1 MYTTPFINGAPI
13 DAPPASLSHVINPA
27 SRKPFAKVLMA
38 QPVYMQ
44 KAIDAAYA
52 AKDSW
57 GHTLAAEREL
67 ILQRAADTLENSRS
81 EVVDLLID
89 EAGSTFGKAQ
99 FEVSFTV
106 NMLRV
111 VSGEARRIQGNLIP
125 ADVPGMM
132 SIAIRR
138 PLGVVA
144 GIAPFNF
151 PLILATKKVCL
162 ALAAGNTFVL
172 KPSEE
177 TSLVGLKI
185 AELFQKAGLPSGVL
199 NVVPG
204 DGPTH
209 GPVLFADSRVRLISF
224 TGSTAVG
231 RMIAMEC
238 AKHGKKVILELGGKS
253 PLIVLKDADLDYAVS
268 TACFGIFIHQGQI
281 CMAGSRIIVESPIYD
296 AFLDRFVAKARTLK
310 VGDPRDPHTVIGPLI
325 RSSQCGLI
333 DGKIQ
338 ESVAAGAR
346 VLIGGTH
353 EGNFYHPTVVADAKP
368 GMPAFRDELFG
379 PVAAVVKADDADHA
393 LKLANDTAYGLS
405 SAILT
410 NDLQLAMKFA
420 MELEAGMVHINGP
433 TVHDEATVPF
443 GGVKDSGSGREG
455 GHWSMDEL
463 TETKWITIQMG
474 RRPYPF

>member
-1 MYTTPFINGAPI
+1 MYTTPYINGAPLE
-13 DAPPASLSHVINPA
+13 ASPATLADVINPA
-27 SRKPFAKVLMA
+27 NQRAFSKVLMA
-38 QPVYMQ
+38 RPEHMTS
-44 KAIDAAYA
+44 AIDAAYA
-52 AKDSW
+52 AKGSW
-57 GHTLAAEREL
+57 GRTLAAEREL
-67 ILQRAADTLENSRS
+67 ILQRSAEVLEGARQ

-106 NMLRV
+106 NMLRA
-111 VSGEARRIQGNLIP
+111 VSGEARRIQGNVMP
-125 ADVPGMM
+125 ADIPGMM

-185 AELFQKAGLPSGVL
+185 AEIFQKAGLPAGVL

-204 DGPTH
+204 DGPTV
-209 GPVLFADSRVRLISF
+209 GPVLLADPRVRLVSF

-231 RMIAMEC
+231 KMIAVEC

-253 PLIVLKDADLDYAVS
+253 PLIVLKDADLDYAVA

-281 CMAGSRIIVESPIYD
+281 CMAGSRIIVEAPIYE
-296 AFLDRFVAKARTLK
+296 AFLERFVAKAKTLK
-310 VGDPRDPHTVIGPLI
+310 VGDPRNPHTVIGPLI

-333 DGKIQ
+333 DGKITD
-338 ESVAAGAR
+338 SVAAGAR
-346 VLIGGTH
+346 VLLGGTH
-353 EGNFYHPTVVADAKP
+353 EGNFYHPTVIADVKP
-368 GMPAFRDELFG
+368 GMAAFRDELFG
-379 PVAAVVKADDADHA
+379 PVAAVVRAEDADHA

-405 SAILT
+405 SAVLT

-420 MELEAGMVHINGP
+420 LELEAGMVHINGP

-443 GGVKDSGSGREG
+443 GGVKDSGNGREG

-463 TETKWITIQMG
+463 TETKWITIQLG
-474 RRPYPF
+474 RRQYPF

>member
-1 MYTTPFINGAPI
+1 MYTTPYINGAPI
-13 DAPPASLSHVINPA
+13 EALPTAFSDVISPA
-27 SRKPFAKVLMA
+27 SRKPFAKVVMA
-38 QPVYMQ
+38 QPDHMR

-67 ILQRAADTLENSRS
+67 ILLRAADVLENSRQ

-99 FEVSFTV
+99 FEVSFTE
-106 NMLRV
+106 NMLRA
-111 VSGEARRIQGNLIP
+111 VSGEARRIQGSVMP

-162 ALAAGNTFVL
+162 ALAAGNTFIL

-177 TSLVGLKI
+177 TSLIGLKI
-185 AELFQKAGLPSGVL
+185 AELFEKAGLPAGVL

-209 GPVLFADSRVRLISF
+209 GPVLFSDPRVRLISF

-231 RMIAMEC
+231 KMIAMEC
-238 AKHGKKVILELGGKS
+238 AKHGKKVVLELGGKS

-281 CMAGSRIIVESPIYD
+281 CMAGSRIIVEAPVYD
-296 AFLDRFVAKARTLK
+296 AFLDRFVAKAKTLK

-333 DGKIQ
+333 DGKIK

-353 EGNFYHPTVVADAKP
+353 EGNFYHPTVVADVKP

-379 PVAAVVKADDADHA
+379 PVAAVVRAEDAGHA

-405 SAILT
+405 SAVLT

>member
-1 MYTTPFINGAPI
+1 MYTTPYINGAPI
-13 DAPPASLSHVINPA
+13 EASPAAFSDVINPA

-38 QPVYMQ
+38 QPDHMR
-44 KAIDAAYA
+44 KAIDAASA
-52 AKDSW
+52 AKESW
-57 GHTLAAEREL
+57 GRSLAAEREL
-67 ILQRAADTLENSRS
+67 ILQRTADVLESSRQ

-99 FEVSFTV
+99 FEVSFTA
-106 NMLRV
+106 NMLRA
-111 VSGEARRIQGNLIP
+111 VSGEARRIQGNVMP

-162 ALAAGNTFVL
+162 ALAAGNTFIL

-185 AELFQKAGLPSGVL
+185 AELFQKAGLPAGVL

-209 GPVLFADSRVRLISF
+209 GPVLFSDPRVRLISF

-231 RMIAMEC
+231 KAIALEC

-281 CMAGSRIIVESPIYD
+281 CMAGSRIIVEAPIYD
-296 AFLDRFVAKARTLK
+296 AFLDRFVAKAMTLK

-333 DGKIQ
+333 DDKIN
-338 ESVAAGAR
+338 ESVASGAR
-346 VLIGGTH
+346 LLIGGTH
-353 EGNFYHPTVVADAKP
+353 EGNFYHPTVVADVKP

-379 PVAAVVKADDADHA
+379 PVAAVVRADDANHA

-405 SAILT
+405 SAVLT

>member
-1 MYTTPFINGAPI
+1 MYTTPYINGVAI
-13 DAPPASLSHVINPA
+13 EAPPAAFSDVINPA

-38 QPVYMQ
+38 QPDHMR

-52 AKDSW
+52 AKDAW
-57 GHTLAAEREL
+57 GRTLAAEREL
-67 ILQRAADTLENSRS
+67 VLQRAADVLENSRQ

-106 NMLRV
+106 NMLRA
-111 VSGEARRIQGNLIP
+111 VSGEARRIQGSVMP

-185 AELFQKAGLPSGVL
+185 AELFQKAGLPAGVL

-209 GPVLFADSRVRLISF
+209 GPVLVSDPRVRLISF

-231 RMIAMEC
+231 KKIAMEC
-238 AKHGKKVILELGGKS
+238 AKNGKKVILELGGKS

-281 CMAGSRIIVESPIYD
+281 CMAGSRIIVEAPIYD
-296 AFLDRFVAKARTLK
+296 AFVERFVAKARTLK

-325 RSSQCGLI
+325 RSSQCSLI
-333 DGKIQ
+333 DGKIK
-338 ESVAAGAR
+338 ESVACGAR
-346 VLIGGTH
+346 VLTGGTH
-353 EGNFYHPTVVADAKP
+353 EGNFYQPTVVVDVKP

-379 PVAAVVKADDADHA
+379 PVAAVVRADDANHA
-393 LKLANDTAYGLS
+393 LKLANDTNYGLL
-405 SAILT
+405 SAVLT

-433 TVHDEATVPF
+433 TLHDEATAPF

-474 RRPYPF
+474 CRPYPF

>member
-1 MYTTPFINGAPI
+1 MYTTPYINGAPLE
-13 DAPPASLSHVINPA
+13 ASPATLADVINPA
-27 SRKPFAKVLMA
+27 NQRAFSKVLMA
-38 QPVYMQ
+38 RPEHMTS
-44 KAIDAAYA
+44 AIDAAYA
-52 AKDSW
+52 AKGSW
-57 GHTLAAEREL
+57 GRTLAAEREL
-67 ILQRAADTLENSRS
+67 ILQRSAEVLEGARQ

-106 NMLRV
+106 NMLRA
-111 VSGEARRIQGNLIP
+111 VSGEARRIQGNVMP
-125 ADVPGMM
+125 ADIPGMM

-185 AELFQKAGLPSGVL
+185 AEIFQKAGLPAGVL

-204 DGPTH
+204 DGPTV
-209 GPVLFADSRVRLISF
+209 GPVLLADPRVRLVSF

-231 RMIAMEC
+231 KMIAVEC

-253 PLIVLKDADLDYAVS
+253 PLIVLKDADLDYAVAR
-268 TACFGIFIHQGQI
+268 ACFGIFIHQGQI
-281 CMAGSRIIVESPIYD
+281 CMAGSRIIVEAPIYE
-296 AFLDRFVAKARTLK
+296 AFLERFVAKAKTLK
-310 VGDPRDPHTVIGPLI
+310 VGDPRNPHTVIGPLI

-333 DGKIQ
+333 DGKIT

-346 VLIGGTH
+346 VLLGGTH
-353 EGNFYHPTVVADAKP
+353 EGNFYHPTVIADVKP
-368 GMPAFRDELFG
+368 GMAAFRDELFG
-379 PVAAVVKADDADHA
+379 PVAAVVRAEDADHA

-405 SAILT
+405 SAVLT

-420 MELEAGMVHINGP
+420 LELEAGMVHINGP

-443 GGVKDSGSGREG
+443 GGVKDSGNGREG

-463 TETKWITIQMG
+463 TETKWITIQLG
-474 RRPYPF
+474 RRHYPF

>member
-1 MYTTPFINGAPI
+1 MYTTPYINGAPLE
-13 DAPPASLSHVINPA
+13 APLAAFADVINPA
-27 SRKPFAKVLMA
+27 NHRAFSKVLMA
-38 QPVYMQ
+38 RPEHMTS
-44 KAIDAAYA
+44 AIDAAYA
-52 AKDSW
+52 AKNSW
-57 GHTLAAEREL
+57 GRTLAAEREL
-67 ILQRAADTLENSRS
+67 ILQRAADVLESARQ

-106 NMLRV
+106 NMLRA
-111 VSGEARRIQGNLIP
+111 VSGEPRRIQGNVIP
-125 ADVPGMM
+125 ADIPGMM

-177 TSLVGLKI
+177 TSLIGLKI
-185 AELFQKAGLPSGVL
+185 AEIFQKAGLPAGVL

-204 DGPTH
+204 DGPTV
-209 GPVLFADSRVRLISF
+209 GPVLLTDPRVRLVSF

-231 RMIAMEC
+231 KMIAVEC

-253 PLIVLKDADLDYAVS
+253 PLIVLKDADLDYAVA

-281 CMAGSRIIVESPIYD
+281 CMAGSRIIVEAPIYE
-296 AFLDRFVAKARTLK
+296 AFLERFVAKAKTLK

-333 DGKIQ
+333 DGKIK

-346 VLIGGTH
+346 VLLGGTH
-353 EGNFYHPTVVADAKP
+353 EGNFYHPTVIADVKP
-368 GMPAFRDELFG
+368 GMAAFRDELFG
-379 PVAAVVKADDADHA
+379 PVAAVVRAQDADHA

-405 SAILT
+405 SAVLT

-420 MELEAGMVHINGP
+420 LELEAGMVHINGP

-443 GGVKDSGSGREG
+443 GGVKDSGNGREG

-463 TETKWITIQMG
+463 TETKWITIQLG
-474 RRPYPF
+474 QRQYPF

>member
-1 MYTTPFINGAPI
+1 MYTTPYINGAPLE
-13 DAPPASLSHVINPA
+13 APPASFVDVINPA
-27 SRKPFAKVLMA
+27 SRRPFSKVLMA
-38 QPVYMQ
+38 RPEHMTS
-44 KAIDAAYA
+44 AIDAAYA

-57 GHTLAAEREL
+57 GRTLAAEREL
-67 ILQRAADTLENSRS
+67 ILQRAADVLENARQ

-106 NMLRV
+106 NMLRA
-111 VSGEARRIQGNLIP
+111 VSGEARRIQGDVMP

-151 PLILATKKVCL
+151 PLILATKKVSL
-162 ALAAGNTFVL
+162 AIAAGNTFVL

-185 AELFQKAGLPSGVL
+185 AEVFQKAGLPAGVL

-204 DGPTH
+204 DGPTV
-209 GPVLFADSRVRLISF
+209 GPVLLTDPRVRLVSF

-231 RMIAMEC
+231 KMIAVEC
-238 AKHGKKVILELGGKS
+238 AKHDKKVILELGGKS
-253 PLIVLKDADLDYAVS
+253 PLIVLKDADLDYAVA

-281 CMAGSRIIVESPIYD
+281 CMAGSRIIVEAPIYE
-296 AFLDRFVAKARTLK
+296 AFLERFVAKAKTLK

-325 RSSQCGLI
+325 RTSQCGLI
-333 DGKIQ
+333 DGKIK

-346 VLIGGTH
+346 LLLGGTH
-353 EGNFYHPTVVADAKP
+353 EGNFYHPTVIADVKP
-368 GMPAFRDELFG
+368 GMAAFRDELFG
-379 PVAAVVKADDADHA
+379 PVAAVVRAQDADHA
-393 LKLANDTAYGLS
+393 LELANDTAYGLS
-405 SAILT
+405 SAVLT

-420 MELEAGMVHINGP
+420 LELEAGMVHINGP

-443 GGVKDSGSGREG
+443 GGAKDSGNGREG

-463 TETKWITIQMG
+463 TETKWITIQLG
-474 RRPYPF
+474 RRQYPF

>member
-1 MYTTPFINGAPI
+1 MFTTPYIDGSPI
-13 DAPPASLSHVINPA
+13 EVPPAALADVLNPA
-27 SRKPFAKVLMA
+27 NQRPIAKVFMGQPDHMRMA
-38 QPVYMQ
+38 IQ
-44 KAIDAAYA
+44 AAYA
-52 AKDSW
+52 AKDAW
-57 GHTLAAEREL
+57 GRTLAAEREL
-67 ILQRAADTLENSRS
+67 ILQRSADVLEAARQ

-89 EAGSTFGKAQ
+89 EAGSTFGKSQ

-106 NMLRV
+106 NMLRAV
-111 VSGEARRIQGNLIP
+111 AGEARRIGGDVIP
-125 ADVPGMM
+125 SDIPGMM
-132 SIAIRR
+132 SFAIRK

-185 AELFQKAGLPSGVL
+185 AEIFQKAGLPAGVL

-204 DGPTH
+204 DGPTM
-209 GPVLFADSRVRLISF
+209 GPVLFSDPRVKLISF

-231 RMIAMEC
+231 KMIAAEC
-238 AKHGKKVILELGGKS
+238 AKFGKKVVLELGGKS

-268 TACFGIFIHQGQI
+268 TACFGVFIHQGQI
-281 CMAGSRIIVESPIYD
+281 CMAGSRIIVESPIYE
-296 AFLDRFVAKARTLK
+296 AFLEKFVAKVKTLK

-325 RSSQCGLI
+325 RTSQCGLI
-333 DGKIQ
+333 DGKIK

-346 VLIGGTH
+346 VLTGGTH
-353 EGNFYHPTVVADAKP
+353 EGNFYQPTVIADVKP
-368 GMPAFRDELFG
+368 GMAAFRDELFG
-379 PVAAVVKADDADHA
+379 PVASVVKADDAGHA

-405 SAILT
+405 SAVLT

-420 MELEAGMVHINGP
+420 LELEAGMVHINGP
-433 TVHDEATVPF
+433 TVHDEITVPF

-455 GHWSMDEL
+455 GRWSMDEL

-474 RRPYPF
+474 QRHYPF

>member
-1 MYTTPFINGAPI
+1 MYTTPYINGAPLE
-13 DAPPASLSHVINPA
+13 ASPATLADVINPA
-27 SRKPFAKVLMA
+27 NQRAFSKVLMA
-38 QPVYMQ
+38 RPEHMTS
-44 KAIDAAYA
+44 AIDAAYA
-52 AKDSW
+52 AKGSW
-57 GHTLAAEREL
+57 GRTLAAEREL
-67 ILQRAADTLENSRS
+67 ILQRSAEVLEGARQ

-106 NMLRV
+106 NMLRA
-111 VSGEARRIQGNLIP
+111 VSGEARRIQGNVMP
-125 ADVPGMM
+125 ADIPGMM

-185 AELFQKAGLPSGVL
+185 AEIFQKAGLPAGVL

-204 DGPTH
+204 DGPTV
-209 GPVLFADSRVRLISF
+209 GPVLLADPRVRLVSF

-231 RMIAMEC
+231 KMIAVEC

-253 PLIVLKDADLDYAVS
+253 PLIVLKDADLDYAVA

-281 CMAGSRIIVESPIYD
+281 CMAGSRIIVEAPIYE
-296 AFLDRFVAKARTLK
+296 AFLERFVAKAKTLK
-310 VGDPRDPHTVIGPLI
+310 VGDPRNPHTVIGPLI

-333 DGKIQ
+333 DGKIT

-346 VLIGGTH
+346 VLLGGTH
-353 EGNFYHPTVVADAKP
+353 EGNFYHPTVIADVKP
-368 GMPAFRDELFG
+368 GMAAFRDELFG
-379 PVAAVVKADDADHA
+379 PVAAVVRAEDADHA
-393 LKLANDTAYGLS
+393 LKLANDTSYGLS
-405 SAILT
+405 SAVLT

-420 MELEAGMVHINGP
+420 LELEAGMVHINGP

-443 GGVKDSGSGREG
+443 GGVKDSGNGREG

-463 TETKWITIQMG
+463 TETKWITIQLG
-474 RRPYPF
+474 RRHYPF

>member
-1 MYTTPFINGAPI
+1 MYTTPYINGAPI
-13 DAPPASLSHVINPA
+13 EAPPASLSDVINPA

-38 QPVYMQ
+38 QPDHMR
-44 KAIDAAYA
+44 KAIDAAYG

-57 GHTLAAEREL
+57 GRTLAAEREL
-67 ILQRAADTLENSRS
+67 ILQRAADSFENSRQ

-106 NMLRV
+106 NMLRA
-111 VSGEARRIQGNLIP
+111 VSGEARRIQGSVMP

-132 SIAIRR
+132 SIAVRR

-185 AELFQKAGLPSGVL
+185 AELFQKAGLPAGVL

-209 GPVLFADSRVRLISF
+209 GQVLFSDPRVRLISF

-231 RMIAMEC
+231 KMIAMEC

-281 CMAGSRIIVESPIYD
+281 CMAGSRIIVEAPIYN
-296 AFLDRFVAKARTLK
+296 AFLDRFVAKAKTLK

-333 DGKIQ
+333 DGKIK

-353 EGNFYHPTVVADAKP
+353 EGNFYHPTVVADVKP
-368 GMPAFRDELFG
+368 GMAAFRDELFG
-379 PVAAVVKADDADHA
+379 PVAAVVKADDPAHA